1 MNALVHTATGHYSEC
16 MCVYGQVADDPGACA
31 HDHVCCAYRADL
43 PASTLTESSAVHPV
57 VHGPGALPAF
67 RVFFDLKQIVLVGD
81 VDALGAE
88 QLARVLA
95 ASPVTGGTC
104 ALDLSGLRF
113 ADVAGC
119 RAIAVWARG
128 LAQRGVRL
136 ELREAPALVRRTW
149 QVLELDEWASVS
161 FAPAA

>member
-1 MNALVHTATGHYSEC
+1 MADQFMADGPGVSA
-16 MCVYGQVADDPGACA
+16 MCAD
-31 HDHVCCAYRADL
+31 RADL
-43 PASTLTESSAVHPV
+43 PASTLTEASAVHA
-57 VHGPGALPAF
+57 PGAPPAF
-67 RVFFDLKQIVLVGD
+67 QVFVDQQRIVLVGD
-81 VDALGAE
+81 VDALGSE

-104 ALDLSGLRF
+104 ALDLSGLEF

-136 ELREAPALVRRTW
+136 ELWDAPALVRRTW